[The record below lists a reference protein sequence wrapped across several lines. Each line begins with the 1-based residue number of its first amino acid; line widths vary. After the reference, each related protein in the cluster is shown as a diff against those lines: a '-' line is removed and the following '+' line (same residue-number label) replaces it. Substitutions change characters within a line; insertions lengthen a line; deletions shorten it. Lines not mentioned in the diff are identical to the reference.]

1 MQNKDNENSSR
12 NLLLDAAHKQ
22 LLIYEFDELTM
33 RIKLMKLAIA
43 KHINRQRVITR
54 LIGCCSNIPLRL
66 SDTERMD
73 RAMQEAMQE
82 NNPLV
87 EHIQNCHQTI
97 TLQDKVIYEKDA
109 EIQQLK
115 NDITRLEN
123 KSL

>member
-1 MQNKDNENSSR
+1 MQGKDNENSSR
-12 NLLLDAAHKQ
+12 NILLDAAHKQ

-54 LIGCCSNIPLRL
+54 LIGCCSHIPLRL

-73 RAMQEAMQE
+73 RAMQQAMAE

-97 TLQDKVIYEKDA
+97 TLQDKVIYERDA
-109 EIQQLK
+109 EIQHLQDEISRLK
-115 NDITRLEN
+115 NKNL
-123 KSL
+123 